1 MPRTVLNP
9 QARLTQLRIA
19 KKRAD
24 AHPVKATLTAEPM
37 AKLLGVS
44 WQGALRRWCNEL
56 PGFEQSG
63 CFVRGGQ
70 GIEWTFKV
78 RRTTDWLIRH
88 FEREEQA
95 LKAGAEK
102 IRQVLAQPEQAAPI
116 NTWSEAKKALDVSAQ
131 VEEQKVRAG
140 QLVEAQ
146 KVEEYLREEEIEVR
160 DDFLSLPERVD
171 PQGKMPQEWR
181 DRLIQSVKDTL
192 IQRHQR
198 KRDRLHG
205 ALFS

>member
-1 MPRTVLNP
+1 MARTVLSP
-9 QARLTQLRIA
+9 QARLAQLRIA
-19 KKRAD
+19 KKRA
-24 AHPVKATLTAEPM
+24 KKFLKGTELTAVPM
-37 AKLLGVS
+37 AKLLGMA
-44 WQGALRRWCNEL
+44 WQSGLRPYCDL
-56 PGFEQSG
+56 PGFEEAE

-70 GIEWTFKV
+70 GIKWAFDV
-78 RRTTDWLIRH
+78 HRTIDWLIAH
-88 FEREEQA
+88 FEAEEKA
-95 LKAGAEK
+95 LEASAGK
-102 IRQVLAQPEQAAPI
+102 IQRVINQPTSAPQI
-116 NTWSEAKKALDVSAQ
+116 NTWAEAKKALDVSAQ